1 MSQGIKAERITITLP
16 PEMLVL
22 LKAAISTGEY
32 GSISE
37 VIRDAVRVWQ
47 RKEEERQA
55 RLELIRARLEQ
66 SANSGIPIPLEDV
79 FADIE
84 QLHQSTMDADSY
96 EAV

>member
-16 PEMLVL
+16 PEMLTL
-22 LKAAISTGEY
+22 LKATISTGEY